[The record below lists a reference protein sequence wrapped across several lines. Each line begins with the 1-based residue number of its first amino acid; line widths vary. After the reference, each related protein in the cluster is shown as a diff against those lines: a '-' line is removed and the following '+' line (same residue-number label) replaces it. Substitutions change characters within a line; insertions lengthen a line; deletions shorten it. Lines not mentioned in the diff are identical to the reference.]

1 MLKVAFVVKRGSARG
16 LASLT
21 LLITGIICGYM
32 PSYPPP
38 SPTDKQVLLA
48 QMLALGEDHKVIAD
62 TLNLPLSYI
71 KLMLKS
77 SLFLTKV
84 KEEQDRFINGKR
96 MAAEKRLAE
105 VWDKAI
111 GNLERL
117 MDHSEDERVI
127 LQAASKI
134 LEKGPIFEKA
144 KVVEKRELK
153 VSFTPT
159 QEKLVEAVLVEDDAS
174 ETED

>member
-1 MLKVAFVVKRGSARG
+1 M
-16 LASLT
+16 
-21 LLITGIICGYM
+21 
-32 PSYPPP
+32 
-38 SPTDKQVLLA
+38 
-48 QMLALGEDHKVIAD
+48 GEDHNTIAD

-105 VWDKAI
+105 VWDKAV
-111 GNLERL
+111 GKLEQL
-117 MDHSEDERVI
+117 MDYSEDEKVI

-134 LEKGPIFEKA
+134 LDKSRVFERE

-159 QEKLVEAVLVEDDAS
+159 QEKLVEAVLVEDNDDEGNVS
-174 ETED
+174 

>member
-1 MLKVAFVVKRGSARG
+1 
-16 LASLT
+16 
-21 LLITGIICGYM
+21 M

-48 QMLALGEDHKVIAD
+48 QMLALGEDHKIIAD

-105 VWDKAI
+105 VWDKAV
-111 GNLERL
+111 GKLEQL
-117 MDHSEDERVI
+117 MDYSEDEKVI

-134 LEKGPIFEKA
+134 LDKSRVFERE

-159 QEKLVEAVLVEDDAS
+159 QEKLVEAVLVEDGDDELEPSDSQEA
-174 ETED
+174 